1 MIKVRVEVRNET
13 GSFTAVVHAENL
25 QEAVRIAKDRY
36 LESAVG
42 IAFPIEPTQFF
53 AAGPRPDSHIDP
65 ESAGAVGTKGRG
77 H

>member
-1 MIKVRVEVRNET
+1 MIKVRAEVRNET

-25 QEAVRIAKDRY
+25 REATRIAKDRY
-36 LESAVG
+36 PESAVG

-53 AAGPRPDSHIDP
+53 AAGLRPDSHVDP
-65 ESAGAVGTKGRG
+65 EDAGAVGTRRRG